1 MLEVGRTYT
10 RAELVKMFG
19 NGTNQGLTRKLTR
32 NGIAYRS
39 EGRGQEFKI
48 TVTGK
53 EKPFKVF
60 CMNEFGL
67 DGRTDYQKLRNFY
80 YYFFNDEEFRAMPD
94 EVKEA
99 RMEAEGK
106 HLSRQTITRY
116 TELLRKANLMEWD
129 TTRFVYYFAYKNT
142 QRIVERSEYSQ
153 AWKEYWETI
162 AAGCKSFDAICDMR
176 FKYGGVARKQAI
188 PEFNGIYN
196 DKITHLMDLIQQS
209 IEEEIERGGN

>member
-39 EGRGQEFKI
+39 EGRGQKFKI

-53 EKPFKVF
+53 ENPFKVF

-106 HLSRQTITRY
+106 HLSR
-116 TELLRKANLMEWD
+116 
-129 TTRFVYYFAYKNT
+129 
-142 QRIVERSEYSQ
+142 
-153 AWKEYWETI
+153 
-162 AAGCKSFDAICDMR
+162 KSVR
-176 FKYGGVARKQAI
+176 EV
-188 PEFNGIYN
+188 
-196 DKITHLMDLIQQS
+196 DKL
-209 IEEEIERGGN
+209 